1 MGSLGLR
8 HNAHD
13 AMLDA
18 LSKADLPET
27 YLPVLLGTHS
37 DVPRHSFIS
46 TVERTTHATGG
57 VQGQRNNLS
66 AAECIETFIH

>member
-8 HNAHD
+8 HIAHD

-27 YLPVLLGTHS
+27 YLSVLLGTYP

-46 TVERTTHATGG
+46 TVERTAHAAGG
-57 VQGQRNNLS
+57 VQGQRTNLS
-66 AAECIETFIH
+66 AAKCIETIIH